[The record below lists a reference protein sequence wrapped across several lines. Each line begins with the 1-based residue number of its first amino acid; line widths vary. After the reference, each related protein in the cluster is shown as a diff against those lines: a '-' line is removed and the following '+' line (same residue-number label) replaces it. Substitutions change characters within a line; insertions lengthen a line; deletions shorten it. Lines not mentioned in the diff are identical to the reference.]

1 MKALCFLARHGQ
13 AAGEPRILGTTDPP
27 LGTRG
32 MWQAQRLAQRLKG
45 VTMECVWSSPLLRAR
60 QTAETI
66 AGTIGAPLRFHPG
79 LCEMDFGDWE
89 GRSTRDVLCSEE
101 FSRWARHP
109 LENSPPGGESLL
121 PLSERVLAAWKEVM
135 DLWAGGNI
143 VVVAHGG
150 PLRIL
155 IGHLV
160 GIPLEA
166 IHRIC
171 QDHAGLSVV
180 TMVPEPCLVLL
191 NDPCH
196 AQD

>member
-1 MKALCFLARHGQ
+1 MN
-13 AAGEPRILGTTDPP
+13 
-27 LGTRG
+27 
-32 MWQAQRLAQRLKG
+32 
-45 VTMECVWSSPLLRAR
+45 
-60 QTAETI
+60 
-66 AGTIGAPLRFHPG
+66 
-79 LCEMDFGDWE
+79 FGDWE
-89 GRSTRDVLCSEE
+89 GRFAREILLSED

-121 PLSERVLAAWKEVM
+121 GLSERVLAAWEEVL
-135 DLWAGGNI
+135 DSWAGGNI
-143 VVVAHGG
+143 AVVAHGG
-150 PLRIL
+150 PLRVL

-171 QDHAGLSVV
+171 QDHAGLSLV
-180 TMVPEPCLVLL
+180 TMEPEPRLLLL